1 MTTLAIM
8 KDRIAREIRRSNIA
22 AQIAEAI
29 NSAIDCYDADRF
41 WFNESRSTTFVTTA
55 LKEFYT
61 AADVPGLGLLTK
73 IDFVYL
79 YVNNTPFELIQSSQI
94 RLESASQNGTMSG
107 QPGEFGWYD
116 ETLRLYPIPDAA
128 WTVRVGMV
136 AERPAPATDS
146 ETGNVWMVEAER
158 LIRARAKLE
167 LARHV
172 LRDQALTADMSA
184 ATADAFADLKI
195 MTARR
200 TKTRKSR
207 VNAMEF

>member
-1 MTTLAIM
+1 MTTLAVM
-8 KDRIAREIRRSNIA
+8 KDRIAREVRRSNIA
-22 AQIAEAI
+22 VQIAEAI

-41 WFNESRSTTFVTTA
+41 WFNESRATVFTTTA

-61 AADVPGLGLLTK
+61 SADVPGLGLLTK

-79 YVNNTPFELIQSSQI
+79 YISNTPFELIQSDQV
-94 RLESASQNGTMSG
+94 RLESASQNGTMFG

-136 AERPAPATDS
+136 AERPAPASDV
-146 ETGNVWMVEAER
+146 EADNVWMVEAER
-158 LIRARAKLE
+158 LIRSRAKLE

-172 LRDQALTADMSA
+172 LRDPALTADMEIS
-184 ATADAFADLKI
+184 TADAFSDLKI
-195 MTARR
+195 MTTRR

-207 VNAMEF
+207 VRAMEF